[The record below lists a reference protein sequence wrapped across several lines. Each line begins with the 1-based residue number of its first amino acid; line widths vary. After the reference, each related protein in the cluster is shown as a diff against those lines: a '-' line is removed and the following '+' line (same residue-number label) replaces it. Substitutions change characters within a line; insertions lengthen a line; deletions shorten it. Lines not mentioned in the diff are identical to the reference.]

1 MKSIKKWMLLIVLM
15 MMSLKSF
22 SQNVTDSTKIQL
34 RKPIARLVIKDLI
47 KGDGAKQELILFG
60 SKIKLLEQKV
70 FLKDS
75 VILNLNSKIYNF
87 NSILDTKDNQLS
99 LSQELSKKLQ
109 NDLKKQKLKKFSNTS
124 RFSSFRSLSRYLFTD
139 ATYSSPC
146 L

>member
-1 MKSIKKWMLLIVLM
+1 

-34 RKPIARLVIKDLI
+34 TKPIVKLVIKDLI
-47 KGDGAKQELILFG
+47 KGDGAKQELVLFG

-109 NDLKKQKLKKFSNTS
+109 NDLKKQKLKNKLTVGAGVVAIIVTA
-124 RFSSFRSLSRYLFTD
+124 LLVK
-139 ATYSSPC
+139 
-146 L
+146 